1 VLARIEET
9 GYDVFTR
16 RSTLRRGD
24 LLRLVLRELWAA

>member
-16 RSTLRRGD
+16 RATLRRGD